1 MYKMFKISVE
11 TFAKNCVQNIVD
23 KEKKLWLRNK
33 DIGNK
38 LGVEN
43 IYDLVDQ
50 EIKSKF
56 KTNNPTEQ
64 QTRKYKKHR
73 SELIK
78 DEKFKYTHAKII
90 ISITMSFRV

>member
-11 TFAKNCVQNIVD
+11 KFAKNCVQNIVD

-43 IYDLVDQ
+43 IYDFVDQ

-64 QTRKYKKHR
+64 QTRKYKK
-73 SELIK
+73 
-78 DEKFKYTHAKII
+78 Y
-90 ISITMSFRV
+90 

>member
-1 MYKMFKISVE
+1 M
-11 TFAKNCVQNIVD
+11 
-23 KEKKLWLRNK
+23 WLRNK

-43 IYDLVDQ
+43 IYDFVDQ

-64 QTRKYKKHR
+64 QTRKYKKHW

>member
-11 TFAKNCVQNIVD
+11 TFAKNCVQNIVDIVD

-43 IYDLVDQ
+43 IYDFVDQ

-64 QTRKYKKHR
+64 QTRKYKKH
-73 SELIK
+73 
-78 DEKFKYTHAKII
+78 
-90 ISITMSFRV
+90 